1 MRQASQ
7 DIAAA
12 VRRRGKIS
20 ALPLS
25 KLLAAAKE
33 VLMRRLLV
41 ASTILIL
48 LSTAFAQEIK
58 VFGGG
63 DWARYQGPP
72 PNSWIPEISYQ
83 YRANRLLLF
92 GLGVEVPVFGR
103 FAADVGIQY
112 FQKGQ
117 REDFYYLGA
126 YEGQAAYRMDVL
138 SLPACLKFKP
148 FVKLPPYI
156 LAGWE
161 VSYVLRHRNDLPP
174 RDVELFETDLIPGTR
189 RFDFGLVAG
198 GGAEFPVA
206 ARWTAFAELKYYLGL
221 LDLDRSG
228 YTLRT
233 RTLAV
238 QAGISYDL
246 SPTRR

>member
-1 MRQASQ
+1 MKK
-7 DIAAA
+7 IWA
-12 VRRRGKIS
+12 VS
-20 ALPLS
+20 AVFLCLS
-25 KLLAAAKE
+25 GAY
-33 VLMRRLLV
+33 
-41 ASTILIL
+41 
-48 LSTAFAQEIK
+48 AQEIK
-58 VFGGG
+58 IFGGG

-72 PNSWIPEISYQ
+72 RNSWIPEISYQ
-83 YRANRLLLF
+83 YGANRLLLF

-117 REDFYYLGA
+117 REDDYYLGT
-126 YEGQAAYRMDVL
+126 YMGQIVYRLDVL

-148 FVKLPPYI
+148 FAKFPPYI

-161 VSYVLRHRNDLPP
+161 ASYVLRHRNDLPP
-174 RDVELFETDLIPGTR
+174 SDLIIISGTNLIGGTR
-189 RFDFGLVAG
+189 RFDFGFVAG

-206 ARWTAFAELKYYLGL
+206 ARLAAFAELRYYLGL
-221 LDLDRSG
+221 LNLDRSG
-228 YTLRT
+228 HALRT

-246 SPTRR
+246 SATRH